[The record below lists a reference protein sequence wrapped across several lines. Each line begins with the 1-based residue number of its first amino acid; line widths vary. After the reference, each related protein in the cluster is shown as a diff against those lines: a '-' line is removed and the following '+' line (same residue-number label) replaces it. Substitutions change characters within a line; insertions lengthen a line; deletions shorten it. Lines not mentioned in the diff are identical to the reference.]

1 MTSPALQEKFQSL
14 VDEHKKILY
23 KVCNSYC
30 RNRDDREDLAQEIM
44 IQLWRSFGSFDERAR
59 FSTWMYRIAL
69 NVAISF
75 YRRESTRTRFVL
87 SSEALLLNA
96 VDETA
101 KRPAEMQVLN
111 EFIGRLDPLNKA
123 LVLLYLDGH
132 NYQEIAAVV
141 GITETN
147 VATKISRL
155 KQKLEKGE
163 QHV

>member
-1 MTSPALQEKFQSL
+1 MISALQEQFQSL

-30 RNRDDREDLAQEIM
+30 RNPDDREDLAQEIM

-87 SSEALLLNA
+87 SNEALLLKA

-101 KRPAEMQVLN
+101 NRPAEMQVLD
-111 EFIGRLDPLNKA
+111 E
-123 LVLLYLDGH
+123 
-132 NYQEIAAVV
+132 
-141 GITETN
+141 
-147 VATKISRL
+147 
-155 KQKLEKGE
+155 
-163 QHV
+163 